1 MNPVVEM
8 ADLVQNTKPRS
19 RGDEPMGEE
28 VELAATDKTPLTRG

>member
-1 MNPVVEM
+1 MNLDDSRCLPV
-8 ADLVQNTKPRS
+8 NRSKPRS